1 MLSNSSD
8 VFKED
13 LASFCL
19 VQILRE
25 STSLYAA
32 LISIC

>member
-1 MLSNSSD
+1 MLSNSSEA
-8 VFKED
+8 FKED

-19 VQILRE
+19 AQILRE

-32 LISIC
+32 LISIR